1 LNFGFTTALTDMNG
15 EVQLNVPPNT
25 DVSVSSGL
33 PVIEFTPFYDSA
45 ANLSSRRP
53 VEINARRLVEP
64 LSGICSI
71 TVGSEEHVY
80 FPYENLTDQPMSV
93 PLRYN
98 LLNRMLSPSGEAVPT
113 ELFAPGLVGN
123 GFTVPKRVFDT
134 GAGYAGAWQFIGT
147 TTMLPQT
154 LNVCSDRGTAP
165 TCDLVSELA
174 LQRLFDYPR
183 ALVIRLGDTS
193 VKLARKGKWKPSG
206 NARGPFYSRG
216 VKSLARIRAL
226 MNRMKGPNYI
236 CPTTPPQC
244 RTMQVPKAEFLKAFN
259 VIYSGAV
266 PKGLL
271 PLKKTQKAEVK
282 KYQAILRAL
291 PDQVTRCD

>member
-1 LNFGFTTALTDMNG
+1 
-15 EVQLNVPPNT
+15 
-25 DVSVSSGL
+25 
-33 PVIEFTPFYDSA
+33 VIEFTPFFDSA
-45 ANLSSRRP
+45 ANPAARGS
-53 VEINARRLVEP
+53 VDINARRLVEP
-64 LSGICSI
+64 SPGICRI
-71 TVGSEEHVY
+71 MVGSEERVY
-80 FPYENLTDQPMSV
+80 FPYENLTDQPKSV

-98 LLNRMLSPSGEAVPT
+98 LRNRMLSPTGEAVPS

-123 GFTVPKRVFDT
+123 GFTVPKRVFNN

-154 LNVCSDRGTAP
+154 LNVCSDSGTGPA
-165 TCDLVSELA
+165 CDKVSELS
-174 LQRLFDYPR
+174 LQRLFDYQR
-183 ALVIRLGDTS
+183 ALVVRLGDTS
-193 VKLARKGKWKPSG
+193 VQLARKGKWKPSG

-226 MNRMKGPNYI
+226 MNRLKGPNYI
-236 CPTTPPQC
+236 CPATPPQC

-259 VIYSGAV
+259 VIYTGAV

-282 KYQAILRAL
+282 RYQAILKSL
-291 PDQVTRCD
+291 PDRVTKCD